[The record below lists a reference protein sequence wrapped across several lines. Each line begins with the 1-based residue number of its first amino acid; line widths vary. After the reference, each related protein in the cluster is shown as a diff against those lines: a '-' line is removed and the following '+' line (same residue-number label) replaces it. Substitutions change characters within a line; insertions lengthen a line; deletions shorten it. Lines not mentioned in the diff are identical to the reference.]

1 MKKKALF
8 RSLAFKL
15 TIWYIIFLGITI
27 ILAGAFLH
35 KGFRDRLIND
45 LDKVVLEIADE
56 TYEEW
61 RDERGVGWKDAF
73 TRSEDRFSTFS
84 PVIQL
89 VELAEKGEKRIV
101 KVIHSDAYPEG
112 IHIFEPG
119 LYYRADRADIEDL
132 VYASIEDRR
141 LGAHPVRMIL
151 YPIRGPNILQ
161 VGISLQETSRRLN
174 QLLLAMILA
183 GSLLLVAAS
192 AGGSFSI
199 NRALHPVKSVVKTA
213 QNISADDLSLRI
225 KVKSRGD
232 EVGALIETFNDMIIR
247 LEKSVNRIRQFS
259 GDVSHEL
266 RTPLTI
272 IRGEVEV
279 LLRKDR
285 SKAEYV
291 TTLKSALEESLRM
304 EKIINDLLFLS
315 RVEGVDKSKLRDIVA
330 LEEVLVDVLE
340 SRTQVLKN
348 KQLELTTHIDG
359 NFQIRGSR
367 DLLERMT
374 ANLVDNAIRYTPENG
389 NVSVSLRREE
399 KSVRLEVSDSGIGIP
414 PEALPK
420 IFDRFFVVDISRSKE
435 TGGSGLGL
443 SIVKW
448 IADSHGAFIHVSS
461 TPGSGTTFDIEFPSF
476 G

>member
-1 MKKKALF
+1 MKKRALF

-15 TIWYIIFLGITI
+15 TIWHIVFLGITI
-27 ILAGAFLH
+27 IMAGAFLH

-45 LDKVVLEIADE
+45 LDKIVLEVAAE

-61 RDERGVGWKDAF
+61 REERGVGWKSAF
-73 TRSEDRFSTFS
+73 ARSEERYSTYS
-84 PVIQL
+84 PIIQL
-89 VELAEKGEKRIV
+89 VELADKGEKQLV
-101 KVIHSDAYPEG
+101 KTIHSDAYPDG
-112 IHIFEPG
+112 IYLFETNW
-119 LYYRADRADIEDL
+119 YYRADNSGIEDL
-132 VYASIEDRR
+132 VYATIRDDR

-183 GSLLLVAAS
+183 GSLLLVVAS
-192 AGGSFSI
+192 AGGSFII

-225 KVKSRGD
+225 NVKSRGD

-247 LEKSVNRIRQFS
+247 LEKSVNRILQFS

-285 SKAEYV
+285 PKEEYV
-291 TTLKSALEESLRM
+291 TTLNSVLEESLRM

-315 RVEGVDKSKLRDIVA
+315 RVEDVDKSKLKDIVS
-330 LEEVLVDVLE
+330 LEEVVADVLE
-340 SRTQVLKN
+340 SRSLALKN
-348 KQLELTTHIDG
+348 KKLELTTRIEG
-359 NFQIRGSR
+359 NHRVKGSR
-367 DLLERMT
+367 DLLERMA
-374 ANLVDNAIRYTPENG
+374 ANLLDNAVRYTPEG
-389 NVSVSLRREE
+389 GMVSVTLRREG
-399 KSVRLEVSDSGIGIP
+399 KSVRLEVSDTGIGIP
-414 PEALPK
+414 SEALPK
-420 IFDRFFVVDISRSKE
+420 IFDRFFVVDKSRSKE

-448 IADSHGAFIHVSS
+448 IADSHGAKINVKNR
-461 TPGSGTTFDIEFPSF
+461 PAQGTSFEVIFPWV
-476 G
+476 